1 MALIHRRDEVAPPH
15 GEVIRIDVRRPAA
28 AEPRSA
34 VLVSHGFKG
43 FKDWG
48 FFPYLCERLAAD
60 GHLVVS
66 FNGSRNGVGPNLVD
80 FTDLEAFGRNTFSHE
95 VGDVHHM
102 VDLVTAG
109 EWSGG
114 RRPDT
119 VGILGH
125 SRGGGTGIVTVAER
139 DDVSSLVTWAAI
151 STFQRWTRE
160 QREEWKR
167 HGVVYVTNARTG
179 QEMPLYRTVLDDLEA
194 NRHRPRHS
202 CRRGQGEHSVADRTR
217 RDGCDRVARRGPR
230 TRPGRPERPA
240 GGRRGLGT
248 HVRGRAS
255 LRRVDARAGQGRSRY
270 PAALPVDPGAVT
282 GGVAGLP
289 PVASSAIISF
299 QGLNDRNRTH
309 RTQRQF

>member
-1 MALIHRRDEVAPPH
+1 MALIHTRDEVAPPH

-34 VLVSHGFKG
+34 VLVAHGFKG

-48 FFPYLCERLAAD
+48 FFPHLCERLAED

-102 VDLVTAG
+102 VDLLVAG

-114 RRPDT
+114 RRPEA

-167 HGVVYVTNARTG
+167 QGVVYIANARTG
-179 QEMPLYRTVLDDLEA
+179 QEMPLYRMVLDDLEA
-194 NRHRPRHS
+194 NS
-202 CRRGQGEHSVADRTR
+202 RRFDIVAAA
-217 RDGCDRVARRGPR
+217 GRVNVPWLIVHGSEDATVSLVEAR
-230 TRPGRPERPA
+230 E
-240 GGRRGLGT
+240 L
-248 HVRGRAS
+248 V
-255 LRRVDARAGQGRSRY
+255 RAGPSARLELVEGSGHTFEAVHPFEGSTPGLDRAVRATLRHFRSSLG
-270 PAALPVDPGAVT
+270 P
-282 GGVAGLP
+282 
-289 PVASSAIISF
+289 
-299 QGLNDRNRTH
+299 
-309 RTQRQF
+309 